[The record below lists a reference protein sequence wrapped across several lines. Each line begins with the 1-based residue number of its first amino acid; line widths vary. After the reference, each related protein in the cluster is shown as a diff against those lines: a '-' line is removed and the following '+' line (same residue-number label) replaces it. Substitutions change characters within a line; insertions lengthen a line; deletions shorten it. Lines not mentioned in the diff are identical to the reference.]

1 MKSYQH
7 IVVIYNP
14 NSTGNSEELAKQFL
28 RNAKKAWPKAGI
40 SLAQTERAGHAEEL
54 AATAAKKPG
63 KVLVVSS
70 SGDGGY
76 SEVVNGVMKSG
87 QTTNV
92 TSAVLPAGNAND
104 HSRTMHESPLID
116 RLKTAKE
123 VQIDLLKLD
132 FTEKG
137 KAKTYYAH
145 SYIGLGITPV
155 IAVELN
161 RHTLNAFKEMKIVL
175 GRFLRYRP
183 FKIRRGNKI
192 VRLNS
197 LLFAN
202 INQMAKVLTL
212 ASENKPDDG
221 KFEVVT
227 FPAQQKRKLVF
238 KLLKA
243 AASSLKTTRRET
255 KYEFEVI
262 KKMPIQL
269 DGEVKELQKGDK
281 VSITIAAGALK
292 TLI

>member
-14 NSTGNSEELAKQFL
+14 NSTGNSEELAKLFAS
-28 RNAKKAWPKAGI
+28 RAKKVWPKAKLTI
-40 SLAQTERAGHAEEL
+40 SPTKRAGHAEEL
-54 AATAAKKPG
+54 ATEAAKKPG
-63 KVLVVSS
+63 QVLVASA

-76 SEVVNGVMKSG
+76 SEVVNGVIKSG
-87 QTTNV
+87 HSDNV
-92 TSAVLPAGNAND
+92 TCVVLPAGNAND
-104 HSRTMHESPLID
+104 HSRTMHESPIID

-123 VQIDLLKLD
+123 INIDLLKAE

-137 KAKTYYAH
+137 KSKTYYAH

-161 RHTLNAFKEMKIVL
+161 KHTLNAFKEMKIVL
-175 GRFLRYRP
+175 GRFIKYRP

-192 VRLNS
+192 IRLNS

-212 ASENKPDDG
+212 APENKPDDG

-269 DGEVKELQKGDK
+269 DGEVKELQKDDK